1 MKIIGVDTVRV
12 AAFPN
17 LLFVRV
23 QTDEGFVGLGETFYG
38 AEAVERHIHSIAAPK
53 ILGEDPARIEHI
65 SKLLEGYVG
74 YAGSGVETRARSA
87 IDLALWDLLGQAAG
101 QPVYNLLGGATRS
114 EIPIYN
120 TCAGGLYVNSAA
132 GQSVNNWGVREGL
145 YEDLHAAIHRPAELA
160 QELLDQGVTGMK
172 IWPFDAL
179 AEASRGYDF
188 SRREITEGLHR
199 VASIR
204 EAVGMDMN
212 VMIELH
218 GLWDVPSASRL
229 LRALEEFDPYW
240 AEDPVR
246 SDISGGLSRVAA
258 NTSIRIAAGET
269 LGGLPA
275 FDRLLAE
282 NGAGVITVDT
292 TWSGGLSVARK
303 VAALAEA
310 KGIPVAPHDCTGP
323 VALAACV
330 HLSTAAPN
338 VLVQETVRAAY
349 AGWYGSLVEGG
360 ADVRGG
366 VVSAPATPG
375 LGIRLRDDLLNREGT
390 TIVTSAAERSSLVSS

>member
-1 MKIIGVDTVRV
+1 MKINGLETVRV
-12 AAFPN
+12 EAFPN
-17 LLFVRV
+17 LLYVRV
-23 QTDEGFVGLGETFYG
+23 HTDEGFVGLGETFYG

-53 ILGEDPARIEHI
+53 LIGEDPARIEHI
-65 SKLLEGYVG
+65 SKSLEGYVG

-87 IDLALWDLLGQAAG
+87 IDLALWDILGQATG

-132 GQSVNNWGVREGL
+132 GQSVTNWGVREGL
-145 YEDLHAAIHRPAELA
+145 YEDLHAAINRPAELA
-160 QELLDQGVTGMK
+160 QELLSQGITGMK
-172 IWPFDAL
+172 IWPFDAV

-199 VASIR
+199 LASIR
-204 EAVGMDMN
+204 EAVGLDMN
-212 VMIELH
+212 LMIELH

-229 LRALEEFDPYW
+229 LRVLEEFEPYW

-246 SDISGGLSRVAA
+246 SDISGGLSKVAA
-258 NTSIRIAAGET
+258 NTPIRIAAGET

-282 NGAGVITVDT
+282 DAAGVVTVDT
-292 TWSGGLSVARK
+292 TWCGGLSVARK
-303 VAALAEA
+303 VAAMAEA

-323 VALAACV
+323 VALTACV

-360 ADVRGG
+360 AEIHNG
-366 VVSAPATPG
+366 VVRAPSAPG
-375 LGIRLRDDLLNREGT
+375 LGIRLREDLLNREGT
-390 TIVTSAAERSSLVSS
+390 TRITSAAQPSELVRS

>member
-1 MKIIGVDTVRV
+1 MKISGVETVRV

-17 LLFVRV
+17 LVYVRV
-23 QTDEGFVGLGETFYG
+23 HTDEGLVGLGETFYG
-38 AEAVERHIHSIAAPK
+38 AEAVERHVHSIVAPAL
-53 ILGEDPARIEHI
+53 LGQDPTRIEHI
-65 SKLLEGYVG
+65 SKSLEGYVG
-74 YAGSGVETRARSA
+74 FAGSGVETRARSA
-87 IDLALWDLLGQAAG
+87 VDLALWDIVGQATR

-120 TCAGGLYVNSAA
+120 TCAGGMYVNSAV
-132 GQSVNNWGVREGL
+132 GQSVKNWGLREGQ
-145 YEDLHAAIHRPAELA
+145 YEDLFAAINHPAELA
-160 QELLDQGVTGMK
+160 QELLSHGITGMK
-172 IWPFDAL
+172 IWPFDAV

-188 SRREITEGLHR
+188 SRREIADGLHR
-199 VASIR
+199 ISSIR
-204 EAVGMDMN
+204 DAVGLDMN
-212 VMIELH
+212 LMIELH
-218 GLWDVPSASRL
+218 GLWDVPSAGRL
-229 LRALEEFDPYW
+229 LRALEEFEPYW

-258 NTSIRIAAGET
+258 NTPIRIAAGET
-269 LGGLPA
+269 SGGLPA
-275 FDRLLAE
+275 FDRLLTE
-282 NGAGVITVDT
+282 NAVGVVTVDT
-292 TWSGGLSVARK
+292 TWCGGLTVARK

-360 ADVRGG
+360 AEIDHG
-366 VVSAPATPG
+366 VVRAPSTPG
-375 LGIRLRDDLLNREGT
+375 LGIRLREDLFTREGT
-390 TIVTSAAERSSLVSS
+390 TTVVSALDSSNVTRN

>member
-1 MKIIGVDTVRV
+1 MKINGVDTVRV

-17 LLFVRV
+17 LLYVRV
-23 QTDEGFVGLGETFYG
+23 HTDEGLVGLGETFYG
-38 AEAVERHIHSIAAPK
+38 SEAVERHVHSIAAPR
-53 ILGEDPARIEHI
+53 LFGEDPARIEHI
-65 SKLLEGYVG
+65 SKSLEGYVG

-87 IDLALWDLLGQAAG
+87 IDLALWDLLGQATG
-101 QPVYNLLGGATRS
+101 QPVYNLLGGATRE

-120 TCAGGLYVNSAA
+120 TCAGGLYVNSSS
-132 GQSVNNWGVREGL
+132 GQSVANWGVREGL
-145 YEDLHAAIHRPAELA
+145 YEDLHSAITRPAELA
-160 QELLDQGVTGMK
+160 RELLDQGITGMK
-172 IWPFDAL
+172 IWPFDAV
-179 AEASRGYDF
+179 AEASRGTDF
-188 SRREITEGLHR
+188 SRRQIADGLHR
-199 VASIR
+199 LASIR
-204 EAVGMDMN
+204 EEVGMDMN
-212 VMIELH
+212 VMVELH

-229 LRALEEFDPYW
+229 LRALEEFEPYW

-246 SDISGGLSRVAA
+246 SDISRGLSRVAA
-258 NTSIRIAAGET
+258 ATSIRIAAGET

-275 FDRLLAE
+275 FDRLLEEEA
-282 NGAGVITVDT
+282 AGVVTVDT
-292 TWSGGLSVARK
+292 TWCGGLTVARK

-360 ADVRGG
+360 AEVTDG
-366 VVSAPATPG
+366 VVRAPSAPG
-375 LGIRLRDDLLNREGT
+375 LGIRLRDDVLSREGT
-390 TIVTSAAERSSLVSS
+390 TIVTSQVAASDLIDA